1 MKTYVAF
8 VRDHSASMR
17 SLKEGAKTD
26 FNLMVE
32 GIKNTRIQNS
42 LNITRATI
50 VECGSG
56 WNAAVVVK
64 ETGTLIE
71 NIHPLSNYVTDG
83 GGTPLWESVLTAIT
97 NVADVAK
104 YDISRYQEQ
113 IGFLVIVTTDGYDNR
128 STPTQLNTLI
138 TTIKKLQAT
147 DLWTFV
153 FRVPVGHKKTIVN
166 LGIPEGN
173 VVEWEQTTESQSKTT
188 DATTAAID
196 NYYTTRS
203 MGATSTM
210 SFYTTDLS
218 NVTIKEVK
226 SELNDITDRVDVARV
241 WTGDDGIAIRGFC
254 IKSFGEYSLG
264 KGFYELTKAETVQ
277 DNKKVILKHLKK
289 GRYFTGTNDQIR
301 NMLNLPAGNLKIHPG
316 DHGDFEIYVQSTS
329 VNRKLYKN
337 SNVVYW
343 KDA

>member
-17 SLKEGAKTD
+17 SLKEGAKND

-32 GIKNTRIQNS
+32 GIKNTKIQNS
-42 LNITRATI
+42 LNLTRATI

-56 WNAAVVVK
+56 WNADVVVK
-64 ETGTLIE
+64 ESGTLIE
-71 NIHPLSNYVTDG
+71 KIQPLTNYVSDG
-83 GGTPLWESVLTAIT
+83 GGTPLWRSVITAIKNIT
-97 NVADVAK
+97 DVAA
-104 YDISRYQEQ
+104 YDVRGYQEQ
-113 IGFLVIVTTDGYDNR
+113 VGFLVIVTTDGYDNR
-128 STPTQLNTLI
+128 STAIEFKTLND
-138 TTIKKLQAT
+138 TIRKLQAT

-153 FRVPVGHKKTIVN
+153 FRVPIGHKKTIVA

-173 VVEWEQTTESQSKTT
+173 VVEWEQTTESQVKTT
-188 DATTAAID
+188 VATTAAID
-196 NYYTTRS
+196 NYFVTRS
-203 MGATSTM
+203 MGQTCTK

-226 SELNDITDRVDVARV
+226 AELDDITDQVDVARV
-241 WTGDDGIAIRGFC
+241 WTGDDGIAIKGFC
-254 IKSFGEYSLG
+254 IKSFGDYSLG
-264 KGFYELTKAETVQ
+264 KGFYELTKTETVQ

-343 KDA
+343 KNA